1 MEQSRCRRAT
11 SKQAIIIHLQDICHS
26 QHNLHPQTALRCL
39 VRIADNRC
47 KQLSRCF
54 IHTHLHFAFFSSFL
68 STYPFFHFLSSPPQL
83 LSFSF
88 FLNFLC
94 SHFLVSFTF
103 PPSPLSSSSL
113 PNLLLSLII
122 LSNFFLLLASCF
134 CSILSFLHLLPPFLC
149 FVILSFSFNF
159 PFSPCLSP
167 FVFSSDVHVFSFLS
181 FFLSFHVL
189 SFQQL
194 SQFLTYFPFFFLL
207 LWLSHPFIP
216 PFSFFSYFFFSP
228 SFLPPSF
235 PFPLISSFLCF
246 HILFLF
252 YFYLAFLV

>member
-54 IHTHLHFAFFSSFL
+54 IHTHLHFAFFFL
-68 STYPFFHFLSSPPQL
+68 LPLHLSLLLFHFLSSPPQL

-103 PPSPLSSSSL
+103 SPSPLSSSSL
-113 PNLLLSLII
+113 PNLL
-122 LSNFFLLLASCF
+122 
-134 CSILSFLHLLPPFLC
+134 
-149 FVILSFSFNF
+149 
-159 PFSPCLSP
+159 
-167 FVFSSDVHVFSFLS
+167 
-181 FFLSFHVL
+181 LSFHVL

-216 PFSFFSYFFFSP
+216 PFSFLSYFFFSP
-228 SFLPPSF
+228 SFLPPRF

-252 YFYLAFLV
+252 YFYLAFLA

>member
-68 STYPFFHFLSSPPQL
+68 STYPFFFFISFPPLHSSSHSPFSLISYALIFSFLLLSPLPPSPRLLSQIFYFPSMSFL
-83 LSFSF
+83 FNNCPNFLPTSLSFSF
-88 FLNFLC
+88 
-94 SHFLVSFTF
+94 SYDY
-103 PPSPLSSSSL
+103 PIPL
-113 PNLLLSLII
+113 
-122 LSNFFLLLASCF
+122 FLLFHS
-134 CSILSFLHLLPPFLC
+134 
-149 FVILSFSFNF
+149 
-159 PFSPCLSP
+159 SPIS
-167 FVFSSDVHVFSFLS
+167 
-181 FFLSFHVL
+181 
-189 SFQQL
+189 
-194 SQFLTYFPFFFLL
+194 
-207 LWLSHPFIP
+207 
-216 PFSFFSYFFFSP
+216 FFSP
-228 SFLPPSF
+228 SFLPPRF

-252 YFYLAFLV
+252 YFYLAFLA

>member
-54 IHTHLHFAFFSSFL
+54 IHTHLHFAFFFL
-68 STYPFFHFLSSPPQL
+68 LPLHLSLLLFHFLSSPPQL

-103 PPSPLSSSSL
+103 SPSPLSSSSL

-122 LSNFFLLLASCF
+122 LSNFFLLLASYF

-159 PFSPCLSP
+159 PF
-167 FVFSSDVHVFSFLS
+167 
-181 FFLSFHVL
+181 
-189 SFQQL
+189 
-194 SQFLTYFPFFFLL
+194 FPFISFCLFQWCSRLQFPFLL
-207 LWLSHPFIP
+207 PFLP
-216 PFSFFSYFFFSP
+216 CPFFSTTVPISYLLPFLFP
-228 SFLPPSF
+228 SLMIIPSLYSSFVIPLLFLFFLPPSYHPVS
-235 PFPLISSFLCF
+235 PFL
-246 HILFLF
+246 
-252 YFYLAFLV
+252 

>member
-26 QHNLHPQTALRCL
+26 QHNLHPQTVLRCL

-54 IHTHLHFAFFSSFL
+54 IHTHLHFAFFFL
-68 STYPFFHFLSSPPQL
+68 LPLHLSLLLFHFLSSPPQL

-103 PPSPLSSSSL
+103 SPSPLSSSSL
-113 PNLLLSLII
+113 PNLL
-122 LSNFFLLLASCF
+122 
-134 CSILSFLHLLPPFLC
+134 
-149 FVILSFSFNF
+149 
-159 PFSPCLSP
+159 
-167 FVFSSDVHVFSFLS
+167 
-181 FFLSFHVL
+181 LSFHVL

-216 PFSFFSYFFFSP
+216 PFSFLSYFFFFS
-228 SFLPPSF
+228 LLLTT
-235 PFPLISSFLCF
+235 PFPLSFNFLFSLLSYPVSFLLLPCF
-246 HILFLF
+246 PCLS
-252 YFYLAFLV
+252 